1 MNKTEA
7 VNNIRAAKQ
16 AHMSWVM
23 KADALIYGIP
33 LESDQVP
40 VNGTECL
47 FGQWYYGEG
56 QNLKHLTSFKAI
68 EQPHFELHSTYA
80 QIFKLLFESDDKSFL
95 KKLFGQS
102 SKQSEVNTQRAREL
116 FPKLKEYSN
125 EVIKYLDAL
134 DSEIALLV

>member
-7 VNNIRAAKQ
+7 VNKIRAAKQ

-33 LESDQVP
+33 LENNQVP
-40 VNGTECL
+40 VDGTECI

-56 QNLKHLTSFKAI
+56 QNLKYLASFKAI

-102 SKQSEVNTQRAREL
+102 SKQSEANTQKAREL

-125 EVIKYLDAL
+125 EVIKYLDVL
-134 DSEIALLV
+134 DSEIESMA